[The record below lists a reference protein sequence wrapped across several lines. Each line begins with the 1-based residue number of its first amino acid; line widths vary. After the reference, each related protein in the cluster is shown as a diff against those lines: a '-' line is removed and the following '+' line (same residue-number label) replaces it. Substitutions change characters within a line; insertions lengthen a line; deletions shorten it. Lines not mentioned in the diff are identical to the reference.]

1 MLEVVVLVGL
11 QASGKSTFARDR
23 FAASHAIVSK
33 DAFPSARNKA
43 RRQAREIDAALSSSR
58 SVVVDNTNPRIEDR
72 APVVA
77 AARAAGARA
86 IAYVLEATLDEC
98 LERNAKREGRA
109 RVPDVGLRATAKSL
123 ARPTRAEGFDEVW
136 TVSGPFDRRVIMRS
150 EP

>member
-33 DAFPSARNKA
+33 DAFPNAKNKA
-43 RRQAREIDAALSSSR
+43 RRQAREIDAALSSGR
-58 SVVVDNTNPRIEDR
+58 SVLVDNTNPRVEDR

-77 AARAAGARA
+77 AARTAGARV
-86 IAYVLEATLDEC
+86 IAYVFDAAFDEC
-98 LERNAKREGRA
+98 VERNAKREGRA

-123 ARPTRAEGFDEVW
+123 VLPTSAEGFDEVW
-136 TVSGPFDRRVIMRS
+136 AVTGPFAERRIVRR